1 MRKKLCLVLF
11 YIFVFFIF
19 LFLLLLAKCPFLPAC
34 FYSFLVTIFE
44 IFVIIKVEKSL

>member
-11 YIFVFFIF
+11 YIFVFVIF
-19 LFLLLLAKCPFLPAC
+19 LFLLLLAGCPFLPAC

-44 IFVIIKVEKSL
+44 IFVIKNIEKNS